1 MYWQNIN
8 SSNKMMELNIFFI
21 DVKVYCFQTSLTW
34 TATIQKMTMQTGNE
48 VSKPVVPMASPLTV
62 FCCPVSELILK

>member
-34 TATIQKMTMQTGNE
+34 TATIQKTTMQTGNE
-48 VSKPVVPMASPLTV
+48 VSKPAVPMASPLTV